1 MGQLGA
7 SPPFEVD
14 HRGGDR
20 GGAPTVAEIGG
31 HFLSG
36 TADSWGSLGLGY
48 PP

>member
-20 GGAPTVAEIGG
+20 GGAPTVAVIGG